1 MINNGQIINN
11 KLISLMDRFENLDNM
26 QKNRKKRFTRV
37 KQDLIVKKEM
47 QTENNPD
54 YPEIPRL

>member
-1 MINNGQIINN
+1 MS
-11 KLISLMDRFENLDNM
+11 ISLMDRFENLDNM
-26 QKNRKKRFTRV
+26 QKNRKKRFKKV